1 MDGSL
6 NIITE
11 YSYNIRP
18 FVMMYTY
25 DGEHSSGFTSSRTC
39 LLEDVYWKLSN
50 DVAKI
55 PIPLDNDEI
64 RDYVKRKMVD
74 LI

>member
-18 FVMMYTY
+18 FMMMYTY
-25 DGEHSSGFTSSRTC
+25 DGEPSSGFTSRTC
-39 LLEDVYWKLSN
+39 IPEDIYWKFTN

-55 PIPLDNDEI
+55 PIPLDNNEI
-64 RDYVKRKMVD
+64 RDYVKRKYVE